1 MSSWS
6 FLNPAL
12 LVGLVGAS
20 IPIIIHLIGRRRAPT
35 VRFAAFD
42 FLVAINKQ
50 LARREKL
57 RQFLLLLLRTLAI
70 AAAVFAVAR
79 PTPSQ
84 SVVAPTTSRR
94 LALVFDASASMAYEL
109 DGESLLERGK
119 RIARDVIAGLQP
131 GDAVALV
138 IAGPQVRA
146 PFQVPNA
153 DLAAVRRAIDEIEA
167 ARGYADIGGAI
178 ETALAQLGDDA
189 TGAEL
194 VVVGDLSRNSFAT
207 VRPTALDPPPGVRLL
222 DVAEREN
229 PVALPNLAVE
239 RVEVEQSPESASQR
253 VFVVT
258 VRNFGDEEVKR
269 RPLELRVGEE
279 VTQRSFVTVGPRATE
294 EKRLTVRF
302 EGTGTYRCE
311 VRLAEDEADGYPRDD
326 SYRVQ
331 VELSSGVR
339 ILAINGDPRTTP
351 YEDELFF
358 VERAL
363 QAMPAGEAPIGLRI
377 VTADELLAAESSLDF
392 KGYDVILL
400 ANVGALPSS
409 ELAALDA
416 AVNAG
421 TGLVFALGPKV
432 DFEEANRTF
441 GDLLPNPLRDLF
453 RAEDE
458 VTGSPPLAIGEL
470 DGNHPILRGLG
481 PAFEEGLRASRTGRY
496 FNIDVG
502 ASQRARTILRFEN
515 GAPALLERA
524 TAKGGRVLL
533 FTTALDVDM
542 GDLAL
547 RTAFPALVQ
556 RTMRYAA
563 SALDS
568 GGVRPVRQGGV
579 AAVPLPTGAQEIQLV
594 SPSGET
600 IERDPA
606 EPGERA
612 VESGVLS
619 ELGFYAVQV
628 RGKEWLP
635 APTLDIAVNA
645 SLEESDFSRT
655 TAERVGEALGGE
667 GGSARVLV
675 SMGTSGDDD
684 PFEQRGPATY
694 LLMTFAVLFIGESLL
709 ASRG

>member
-1 MSSWS
+1 MPSWS
-6 FLNPAL
+6 FLHPAL
-12 LVGLVGAS
+12 LFGLIGAS
-20 IPIIIHLIGRRRAPT
+20 IPVIIHLIGRRRAPT

-42 FLVAINKQ
+42 FLMAINKQ

-109 DGESLLERGK
+109 DGRTLLERGK
-119 RIARDVIAGLQP
+119 RVARDVIAGLQP

-153 DLAAVRRAIDEIEA
+153 DLAAVRRAIDEIDEA
-167 ARGYADIGGAI
+167 KGYADLGTAI

-207 VRPTALDPPPGVRLL
+207 VRPTALEPAPGVRLL
-222 DVAEREN
+222 DVAQREE
-229 PVALPNLAVE
+229 PTPLPNLAIE
-239 RVEVEQSPESASQR
+239 RVEVEQSAESASQR

-258 VRNFGDEEVKR
+258 VRNFGDTEVKR
-269 RPLELRVGEE
+269 RPLELRLGDE

-311 VRLAEDEADGYPRDD
+311 MRLAEDENDGYPRDD

-331 VELSSGVR
+331 VQLSSGVR
-339 ILAINGDPRTTP
+339 VLAVNGDPRTTP

-363 QAMPAGEAPIGLRI
+363 QAVPSGQAPIALQI
-377 VTADELLAAESSLDF
+377 VTADEVLAADTPIDF
-392 KGYDVILL
+392 SGYDAVVL
-400 ANVGALPSS
+400 ANVGSLPNSEVSALS
-409 ELAALDA
+409 A
-416 AVNAG
+416 AVDGG
-421 TGLVFALGPKV
+421 TGLIFALGPKV
-432 DFEEANRTF
+432 DFEAANQTF
-441 GDLLPNPLRDLF
+441 GALLPNALRDLF

-481 PAFEEGLRASRTGRY
+481 AAFEEGLRGSRTGRY
-496 FNIDVG
+496 FNMDVG
-502 ASQRARTILRFEN
+502 GSQRA
-515 GAPALLERA
+515 
-524 TAKGGRVLL
+524 
-533 FTTALDVDM
+533 
-542 GDLAL
+542 
-547 RTAFPALVQ
+547 
-556 RTMRYAA
+556 
-563 SALDS
+563 
-568 GGVRPVRQGGV
+568 
-579 AAVPLPTGAQEIQLV
+579 
-594 SPSGET
+594 
-600 IERDPA
+600 
-606 EPGERA
+606 
-612 VESGVLS
+612 
-619 ELGFYAVQV
+619 
-628 RGKEWLP
+628 
-635 APTLDIAVNA
+635 
-645 SLEESDFSRT
+645 
-655 TAERVGEALGGE
+655 
-667 GGSARVLV
+667 
-675 SMGTSGDDD
+675 
-684 PFEQRGPATY
+684 
-694 LLMTFAVLFIGESLL
+694 
-709 ASRG
+709 